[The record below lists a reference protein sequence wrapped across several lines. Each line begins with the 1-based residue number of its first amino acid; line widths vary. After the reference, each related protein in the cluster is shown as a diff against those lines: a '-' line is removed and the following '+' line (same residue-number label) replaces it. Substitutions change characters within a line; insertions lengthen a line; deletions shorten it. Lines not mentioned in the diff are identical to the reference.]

1 MEEQNNLHEYRTGR
15 THPRKSHSGPVAAL
29 LIATI
34 FFTGLVSALG
44 LLNIHLFHQ
53 LEPQE
58 ENSISFAHQA
68 TQATDPTAHTSTLS
82 LGMTFHDI
90 SLQYQSM
97 YDLPDGLYISA
108 VRVGSS
114 AAKRGVRVGDVLT
127 AFSGTPVGTPDALE
141 SLLQNH
147 KTGDTVEITIY
158 RKGRLHSFSVT
169 VEPAE

>member
-1 MEEQNNLHEYRTGR
+1 
-15 THPRKSHSGPVAAL
+15 
-29 LIATI
+29 
-34 FFTGLVSALG
+34 
-44 LLNIHLFHQ
+44 
-53 LEPQE
+53 
-58 ENSISFAHQA
+58 
-68 TQATDPTAHTSTLS
+68 
-82 LGMTFHDI
+82 MTFHDI

-108 VRVGSS
+108 VRAGSS

-158 RKGRLHSFSVT
+158 RKGSLHSFSVT